1 MGRKGGRRRVK
12 KRTHKVVDGPGA
24 AGAAGAAG
32 GAAAAKA
39 VLGARPGGAGGSGVV
54 VEQKKVPRS
63 IVVRHGRTARGVTE
77 LVEELRKVMMPHTAL
92 KLKER
97 KNASLKD
104 YTAVAAPLDVTHL
117 LVLSQGKRSPNL
129 KVARLPLGPTLTFR
143 VTAYALGR
151 QIRAAQKHHFDPSV
165 ALLNPPLVVLNN
177 FEGAAAE
184 RRHLALTSLTFQSMF
199 PAINVRQVKLA
210 SCKRVL
216 LLHLNEED
224 ETIELRHYLVRTTLH
239 GASRVIKRVLRAG
252 VPDLGAAEDVA
263 EILDRAAGYATSD
276 SEVDDDAKVQLPP
289 SERERAA
296 AAAAARRAAKRGA
309 AAQVAAAAAAAPG
322 AAAQSVV
329 KLSEIGPRLTLK
341 LIKVEDSVFTGEV
354 QYHAIVKRTQEE
366 EEALRKYHAEKAAK
380 KQERKAEQDANVKR
394 KLDAKEDK
402 RARKK
407 AKREGLHSTT
417 GGAEDGEGEKEDE
430 SEDEDDAAAPA
441 GKHGA
446 DASKYGQVDDEED
459 DGGDGDDD
467 DDDNDDDDNDEDDDD
482 DDDDDDDGDD
492 DDDDRRQVK

>member
-12 KRTHKVVDGPGA
+12 KRTHKVVDAAP
-24 AGAAGAAG
+24 AGAAPAAAR

-39 VLGARPGGAGGSGVV
+39 VLGARPDGAGGGGVV

-63 IVVRHGRTARGVTE
+63 IVVRHGRTARGVTD

-129 KVARLPLGPTLTFR
+129 KVVRLPLGPTLTFR

-151 QIRAAQKHHFDPSV
+151 QIRAAQKHYFDPSV

-177 FEGAAAE
+177 FEGVAGE

-210 SCKRVL
+210 NCKRVL

-224 ETIELRHYLVRTTLH
+224 ESIELRHYLVRTTLH

-252 VPDLGAAEDVA
+252 VPDLGGAEDVA

-276 SEVDDDAKVQLPP
+276 SEADDDAKVQLQP

-296 AAAAARRAAKRGA
+296 AAAAARRAAKKGGA
-309 AAQVAAAAAAAPG
+309 AQAAAAAAAAPG

-341 LIKVEDSVFTGEV
+341 LIKVEDGVFTGEV
-354 QYHAIVKRTQEE
+354 QYHAIVRRTQDE
-366 EEALRKYHAEKAAK
+366 EEALRKYHADKTAK
-380 KQERKAEQDANVKR
+380 RQERKAEQDANVKR

-402 RARKK
+402 RASKK
-407 AKREGLHSTT
+407 AKKEGLAAPSTADADADADAD
-417 GGAEDGEGEKEDE
+417 AEEADSGSE
-430 SEDEDDAAAPA
+430 SESESGDAAEDEDDAAAPA
-441 GKHGA
+441 DNDGA
-446 DASKYGQVDDEED
+446 GAGASDDAEKDE
-459 DGGDGDDD
+459 DGGDDD
-467 DDDNDDDDNDEDDDD
+467 DQDDE
-482 DDDDDDDGDD
+482 
-492 DDDDRRQVK
+492 